1 MKTWR
6 RWVYSEVIAA
16 VAFITLGFLGLFF
29 FFDFVDELQW
39 VRSAQPGGYQ
49 ISHALLYVTLMVPSH
64 LYELFPITV
73 LIGSIYVLSRM
84 AQTSEFTI
92 LRTSGLGPVLA
103 LRSLIALGLAFT
115 VITFVVGD
123 YLSPECDK
131 YGQLLKS
138 RFMGQITVGQTGAW
152 LKERQQFTNEA
163 VNVGSLS
170 PDGEMNGVRIF
181 EFDNQ
186 GHLISLTRAARAGFE
201 EDGEAWLLSDVQRD
215 EFAPENAEDN
225 SFLKDS
231 PSTVPK
237 RPPTAAESNST
248 QLSSLIPAE
257 VSNDSR
263 KNKDKTLPPPL
274 GQKDLEDL
282 NWVASAAALKLSHPV
297 ASAQRIQQNHLRWP
311 NSISQEMVSVAL
323 LKPDRM
329 GTLDLF
335 RYIQHLNINSQSSQ
349 RYEIEFW
356 KKVFY
361 PISCLVMM
369 VLALPFAYL
378 HFRSGNITSYVFFG
392 VMIGISFFLL
402 NNVFGYIGNIKQW
415 TPWFA
420 AAAPGMLY
428 TLFSLM
434 AFAWLVVRQ

>member
-1 MKTWR
+1 MNTWR
-6 RWVYSEVIAA
+6 KWVYNEVFQA

-39 VRSAQPGGYQ
+39 VRSSQPGGYQ
-49 ISHALLYVTLMVPSH
+49 ISHALIYVGLMIPSH

-103 LRSLIALGLAFT
+103 LRSLIGLGLAFT
-115 VITFVVGD
+115 VITFLVGD

-131 YGQLLKS
+131 YAQLLKS
-138 RFMGQITVGQTGAW
+138 RFMGQITIGQTGAW

-163 VNVGSLS
+163 VNVGALTSEGQMS
-170 PDGEMNGVRIF
+170 RIRIF
-181 EFDNQ
+181 EFDNL
-186 GHLISLTRAARAGFE
+186 GRLISLTRAESAEFE
-201 EDGEAWLLSDVQRD
+201 KDGDAWLLSNVQRD
-215 EFAPENAEDN
+215 EFATQGPEDL
-225 SFLKDS
+225 SFLNNEGKIAKEVATQTVKNN
-231 PSTVPK
+231 PSV
-237 RPPTAAESNST
+237 ASSSSMAST
-248 QLSSLIPAE
+248 NASS
-257 VSNDSR
+257 
-263 KNKDKTLPPPL
+263 
-274 GQKDLEDL
+274 GQQDLEGVRSTTL
-282 NWVASAAALKLSHPV
+282 VKLPHPV
-297 ASAQRIQQNHLRWP
+297 KPAQRVRQAQLRWP
-311 NSISQEMVSVAL
+311 NSITQEMVSVAL

-335 RYIQHLNINSQSSQ
+335 RYIQHLNLNSQSSQ

-378 HFRSGNITSYVFFG
+378 HFRTGNITSYVFFG

-402 NNVFGYIGNIKQW
+402 NNVFGYIGNIQQW
-415 TPWFA
+415 APWFA

-428 TLFSLM
+428 TLFSLT
-434 AFAWLVVRQ
+434 AFGWLVIRQ